1 MEKSRIVNDVLFS
14 GSLPADAI
22 KTEYDNWA
30 KTGNYIKVRTAYPS
44 GAHEFNPGFW
54 WGPCY

>member
-1 MEKSRIVNDVLFS
+1 MVNDVLFS

-30 KTGNYIKVRTAYPS
+30 KTGNYIKVTASRAGTAHPS
-44 GAHEFNPGFW
+44 GAHEFIPRF
-54 WGPCY
+54 